1 MDAAK
6 KIPKAIILFPVFI
19 PAVIVTLL
27 LVIGTISNP
36 ELAGEVFSSTLA
48 FITTNFGW
56 FYMLSVAFF
65 LVFIVGIAMT
75 PWGSIK
81 LGPDHA
87 EPQYS
92 FPAWFAMLFSAGYGI
107 ALLFFG
113 VAEPVLHYAS
123 PPAGAGETVDAAKQA
138 MQIAFFHWGFHIW
151 AIYGLTGLVLAY
163 FSFRHGLPLSMRSAL
178 YPIIGERIY
187 GPIGHVVDVFAILGT
202 LFGIATTLGLSVTQ
216 INAGINYLWPSIPI
230 SINVQ
235 IIAIAI
241 ITGLA
246 ICSVVAGLDK
256 GVKNLSLLNMI
267 LAIGLML
274 FVFLVGPTIFIIE
287 TFLQNTGSYLNNIIE
302 RTFNLQAYSRSDW
315 IGNWTLFIFGWT
327 IAWSPFVG
335 LFIAKISRGRTIR
348 QFVFGVMFV
357 PTIFTFLWFSVFGDT
372 ALHMIMVEGYTSL
385 ISDVQADNAIAL
397 FKLFELL
404 PMTSIAS
411 FLAVVLI
418 ITFFVTSSDSGSLV
432 IDSLAAGGALHTPVW
447 QRVFWASI
455 EGVVASALLLA
466 GGLSA
471 LQTMTIASA
480 LPFAIIMM
488 IAALGMWRAL
498 VIEGHHETSLQSHM
512 QGSRLAS
519 NAGPGLWK
527 KRLAGMVSFPSRE
540 EVDDFMN
547 TTVLKAMRR
556 VQRELSGQE
565 WAAEVHTDEAHS
577 RLYLEVIKDDQV
589 DFIYEIRAVG
599 YAMPAFALTEGP
611 EADEQYY
618 RARCSCAAAAS
629 ITTSTDTTRR
639 TSSATY
645 SISSKST
652 CTSCTSRRAACRGR
666 WPSTTKCSPTTKTRP
681 SRKRAENLAASGRTE
696 ADRAC
701 RLRKAPE
708 CACAYSADF
717 IYIDRGAS
725 ADSET

>member
-1 MDAAK
+1 MEADK
-6 KIPKAIILFPVFI
+6 KLPRAIILFPVFI
-19 PAVIVTLL
+19 PAVVVTLL
-27 LVIGTISNP
+27 LVVGTISNP
-36 ELAGEVFSSTLA
+36 DLAGEVFSATLA

-123 PPAGAGETVDAAKQA
+123 PPAGAAQTVDSAKQA

-178 YPIIGERIY
+178 YPIIGERIN

-216 INAGINYLWPSIPI
+216 INAGINYLWPDIPVSIG
-230 SINVQ
+230 VQ

-241 ITGLA
+241 ITALA

-274 FVFLVGPTIFIIE
+274 FVFLVGPSIFILE

-372 ALHMIMVEGYTSL
+372 ALHLIMVEGYTSL
-385 ISDVQADNAIAL
+385 IADVQADNAIAL

-411 FLAVVLI
+411 FLAVLLI

-432 IDSLAAGGALHTPVW
+432 IDSLAAGGASHTPVW
-447 QRVFWASI
+447 QRVFWAST
-455 EGVVASALLLA
+455 EGVVAATLLLA

-480 LPFAIIMM
+480 LPFAIIML

-498 VIEGHHETSLQSHM
+498 VIEGHHETSLQNHM
-512 QGSRLAS
+512 QSTRLAS

-527 KRLAGMVSFPSRE
+527 KRLAGLVSFPDRE
-540 EVDDFMN
+540 QVEDFMGS
-547 TTVLKAMRR
+547 TVLKAMRR
-556 VQRELSGQE
+556 VQRELGGQG
-565 WAAEVHTDEAHS
+565 WNAEVHSDEANA
-577 RLYLEVIKDDQV
+577 RVYLEVVKEDQL
-589 DFIYEIRAVG
+589 DFIYEIRMVG
-599 YAMPAFALTEGP
+599 YAMPAFALSEGP
-611 EADEQYY
+611 DADEQYY
-618 RARCSCAAAAS
+618 RAEVFL
-629 ITTSTDTTRR
+629 RR
-639 TSSATY
+639 GGQHY
-645 SISSKST
+645 DIYGYGQQDIISDILDQFEKYLHFLHI
-652 CTSCTSRRAACRGR
+652 
-666 WPSTTKCSPTTKTRP
+666 SPGSLPWRMQEHDEMLGSDPDLPK
-681 SRKRAENLAASGRTE
+681 
-696 ADRAC
+696 
-701 RLRKAPE
+701 PE
-708 CACAYSADF
+708 QP
-717 IYIDRGAS
+717 
-725 ADSET
+725 